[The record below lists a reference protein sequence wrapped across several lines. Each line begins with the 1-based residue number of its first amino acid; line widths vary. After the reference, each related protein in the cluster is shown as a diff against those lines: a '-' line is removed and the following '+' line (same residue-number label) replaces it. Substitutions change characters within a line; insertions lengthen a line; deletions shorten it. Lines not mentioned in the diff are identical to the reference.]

1 MQKKRIVALIT
12 ASILSISMLAGC
24 GSKKSDEESNANLKS
39 TNLRIGLAPDQGGI
53 GDKSF
58 NDSANKGLEDIKKEY
73 NLKTQV
79 LQSATSS
86 AYEQN
91 LKELADSNDL
101 TFAVGFT
108 MEDALKKISTAKP
121 DKNFAIID
129 AVINND
135 TVVSILFKENEGA
148 FLMGVIA
155 GSMTKTNKVG
165 FIGGVDNSEVMER
178 FESGYIA
185 GVKAVNPK
193 AAEGLI
199 AESGS
204 KHGKYSRFVG
214 SFGDPSKGSEFA
226 NQLYNEG
233 VDVIFHAAGG
243 TGVGIINKATELRE
257 QGKDVW
263 VIGVDD
269 DQAVTMPHAK
279 NAILSSCIKRADIA
293 TADIAR
299 KFLEGSFDGGST
311 VVYGIAENAI
321 GIADTKDNLPDDVI
335 KKIDDYKQQINDG
348 AITVPSTLGEIK

>member
-1 MQKKRIVALIT
+1 MKKKRIIALLT
-12 ASILSISMLAGC
+12 ASVLSMSMLVGC
-24 GSKKSDEESNANLKS
+24 GSKKANEEVNANLKP
-39 TNLRIGLAPDQGGI
+39 TDLRIGLAPDEGGI

-58 NDSANKGLEDIKKEY
+58 NDSANKGIEDIKKEY
-73 NLKTQV
+73 NVKTQV

-86 AYEQN
+86 VYEQN
-91 LKELADSNDL
+91 LKELADGNDL
-101 TFAVGFT
+101 TFAVGFK

-121 DKNFAIID
+121 DKKFSIID
-129 AVINND
+129 AVVDND
-135 TVVSILFKENEGA
+135 NVISILFKENEGA

-165 FIGGVDNSEVMER
+165 FVGGADNSEVIER
-178 FESGYIA
+178 FEAGYIA

-199 AESGS
+199 AEGGS

-214 SFGDPSKGSEFA
+214 SFGDPAKGSEFA

-243 TGVGIINKATELRE
+243 TGVGVINKAAELRE

-279 NAILSSCIKRADIA
+279 DAILSSCIKRADIA

-311 VVYGIAENAI
+311 VVYGIAENGI
-321 GIADTKDNLPDDVI
+321 GIADTKDNLPDDII
-335 KKIDDYKQQINDG
+335 KKVDDSK
-348 AITVPSTLGEIK
+348 